1 VFPLMSGLWTPP
13 TGVALLK
20 MRATEKTLTLP
31 SGERAKVTVDDSGT
45 VKHCETAERLDVKV
59 SPKKITVKVPPPL
72 QEQVLAMIRLQ
83 GAKVNVQR

>member
-20 MRATEKTLTLP
+20 LRATEKTLTLP

-45 VKHCETAERLDVKV
+45 VEHTETDERLDVKV
-59 SPKKITVKVPPPL
+59 SPEKITMKVPPHL
-72 QEQVLAMIRLQ
+72 RETFLEMARLQ
-83 GAKVNVQR
+83 GVKVNVRR